1 MKQIQRIEQLANS
14 ITEID
19 CNGLRVE
26 NALVHLELKREDFE
40 EFVEEWINRIDPGLV
55 GHDGTFGLSF
65 NGIDFSITK
74 KRY

>member
-1 MKQIQRIEQLANS
+1 MTQIERIEQLS
-14 ITEID
+14 CILSEID

-26 NALVHLELKREDFE
+26 NALIHLELGYEDFE
-40 EFVEEWINRIDPGLV
+40 MLEDEWKNRIDAKFTSSWALGLR
-55 GHDGTFGLSF
+55 F